1 MLAPH
6 ELKNKTFSK
15 VMRGYNPAEVDD
27 YIEFLV
33 DTYTTLY
40 RENSELERKL
50 KIVVTNLDEIKD
62 EEEAIRSTLLKSQKL
77 GEKIIRDANEKAEVI
92 TGSIKDRCDLI
103 ISEFREQLG
112 DEKQE
117 MWLLRTKIL
126 DFKKNVYDLYRQH
139 IEDLQSI
146 SVNEL
151 EDIVLPNET
160 DIINKIFSDV
170 KTALKDEVSLDEQ
183 RREDADLNAV
193 PELASIPEKRE
204 ISSEEYI
211 KELTK
216 KQNNPGL
223 TGEEQTKA
231 DSGEIPDISDTED
244 IPESQR
250 RGATQEPSDEEIS
263 EDYDEIEDN
272 DIDSEGEDGEV

>member
-1 MLAPH
+1 
-6 ELKNKTFSK
+6 
-15 VMRGYNPAEVDD
+15 MRGYNPAEVDD

-183 RREDADLNAV
+183 RREDNDLNAV
-193 PELASIPEKRE
+193 PEPAAIPEKRE

-223 TGEEQTKA
+223 AGEEQTKD
-231 DSGEIPDISDTED
+231 DSGEIPDISETED

-250 RGATQEPSDEEIS
+250 RGETQEPSEDEIS
-263 EDYDEIEDN
+263 EDYDEIEDNINDN